1 MNKVLRHTFAPIAG
15 VATYIFSYMILLSL
29 FLFFVRVNAI
39 EDYNEEVIH
48 KILDILFAIIATF
61 AQLYIT
67 KKTAPKIYLVHVVI
81 SFVIFF
87 LFENVIGRF
96 SFYIDDY
103 RSSTRDFFSIIN
115 EEILLVGLIIAVA
128 DTIITAIENKKAKL
142 KSNPDFWRLGV
153 EQSAQN
159 LLSEHH
165 NNIDAAII
173 IAQAQKDIA
182 QKELHEIENK
192 KPIYNNNM
200 SLRTFSDE
208 LHAWKHKMNE
218 LEECHY
224 TWSSIR
230 VELLNQKNRKK

>member
-1 MNKVLRHTFAPIAG
+1 MNKVLRHTFAPVAG
-15 VATYIFSYMILLSL
+15 VAVYIFVYMILLSL
-29 FLFFVRVNAI
+29 FLLFVRINYVEEYI
-39 EDYNEEVIH
+39 EDNVH
-48 KILDILFAIIATF
+48 PILNILFATIATF
-61 AQLYIT
+61 AQLYII
-67 KKTAPKIYLVHVVI
+67 KKIAPKNYIIHIII
-81 SFVIFF
+81 SYTIFF
-87 LFENVIGRF
+87 VFEATIGSLTF
-96 SFYIDDY
+96 WIEPAYCAGDS
-103 RSSTRDFFSIIN
+103 FSIIDTL
-115 EEILLVGLIIAVA
+115 ILLVGLVIAII
-128 DTIITAIENKKAKL
+128 DTIVTVIENKKAKL